1 MTDAPSPASGAP
13 LKLFNSLT
21 RKLEEFRPVH
31 PGEAR
36 VYSCG
41 PTVYNYPHIGN
52 MRAYVFADTL
62 GRTLSFK
69 GYKLTHVINITDVGH
84 LTDDAD
90 AGEDKLEKAAAEK
103 AQSIWDIA
111 RHYTEAYWADVKA
124 LNIRQPAHWSIAT
137 DYVPQM
143 IEFAKAIADKHCYE
157 LDSGLYFNTKTVP
170 DYGRLAREDDLLA
183 EMQKLIQRQKAAKD
197 IAGAKERIDALRK
210 LVIDFIAVIDDF
222 YKRKSLKK
230 YQSLRAIWQVAAE
243 ASEDDFPAA
252 LQRSLNESRAFF
264 KAPRVEPVAGKRND
278 EDFAIWRKTPA
289 GETRQMEWDSPWG
302 RGAPGWHLECSV
314 MSEALLGFPFDIH
327 TGGIDHREIH
337 HPNEIAQNQAHSCS
351 ADSGARF
358 WMHNNFLVERSGK
371 MSKSSGEFLRLQLLI
386 DKGYHT
392 LAYRLMCLQA
402 HYRSEL
408 EFSWEGLGAALT
420 RLKRLVMAVEKLDP
434 PRNGEVASR
443 SDDGGGARPSADAA
457 QDRPPPPPASP
468 IPLPVPGRIAD
479 LLAKFD
485 AAMSDD
491 LNTPVALTLLEEAA
505 AMKKVDADQKRAALA
520 AMDAVL
526 GLNILSLSR
535 ADLRI
540 RPRAATIT
548 EVEIEEILTR
558 RKEARAAKDFA
569 TSDKL
574 RDELIAAGVE
584 VMDGDPLGW
593 DWRLEA

>member
-1 MTDAPSPASGAP
+1 MGAVMTDAHASTP

-21 RKLEEFRPVH
+21 RSLETFEPVH

-62 GRTLSFK
+62 GRTLSYK

-90 AGEDKLEKAAAEK
+90 AGEDKLEKAAAER

-137 DYVPQM
+137 DYVPAM
-143 IEFAKAIADKHCYE
+143 IDFAKAIADKHCYE
-157 LDSGLYFNTKTVP
+157 LESGLYFDTTSVT
-170 DYGRLAREDDLLA
+170 DYGRLARHGTDEG
-183 EMQKLIQRQKAAKD
+183 ES
-197 IAGAKERIDALRK
+197 RID
-210 LVIDFIAVIDDF
+210 
-222 YKRKSLKK
+222 
-230 YQSLRAIWQVAAE
+230 
-243 ASEDDFPAA
+243 
-252 LQRSLNESRAFF
+252 
-264 KAPRVEPVAGKRND
+264 PVDGKRHPA
-278 EDFAIWRKTPA
+278 DFAIWRKTPA

-351 ADSGARF
+351 DASGARI
-358 WMHNNFLVERSGK
+358 WMHNNFLVDRSGK
-371 MSKSSGEFLRLQLLI
+371 MSKSSGEFLRVQLLI
-386 DKGYHT
+386 DKGYHP

-408 EFSWEGLGAALT
+408 EFSWDGLGAALT
-420 RLKRLVMAVEKLDP
+420 RLKRLVMAAAPVND
-434 PRNGEVASR
+434 AT
-443 SDDGGGARPSADAA
+443 PSEAT
-457 QDRPPPPPASP
+457 DRRL
-468 IPLPVPGRIAD
+468 ID

-485 AAMSDD
+485 AAMFDD
-491 LNTPVALTLLEEAA
+491 LNTPVALTLLEETA
-505 AMKKVDADQKRAALA
+505 AMKKIDAGQKRAALA
-520 AMDAVL
+520 AMDVVL
-526 GLNILSLSR
+526 GLDLLTIER
-535 ADLRI
+535 TDLRV
-540 RPRAATIT
+540 RPKIATID
-548 EVEIEEILTR
+548 EDEIEATLGR
-558 RKEARAAKDFA
+558 RKDARAAKDFA
-569 TSDKL
+569 ASDAL

-593 DWRLEA
+593 DWRLEAN

>member
-1 MTDAPSPASGAP
+1 MGGGMTDAPALP

-21 RKLEEFRPVH
+21 RSLEIFEPVH

-62 GRTLSFK
+62 GRTLSYK

-143 IEFAKAIADKHCYE
+143 IEFAKAIADRHCYE
-157 LDSGLYFNTKTVP
+157 LDGGLYFDTTTVS
-170 DYGRLAREDDLLA
+170 DYGRLARHGTDEG
-183 EMQKLIQRQKAAKD
+183 ES
-197 IAGAKERIDALRK
+197 RID
-210 LVIDFIAVIDDF
+210 
-222 YKRKSLKK
+222 
-230 YQSLRAIWQVAAE
+230 
-243 ASEDDFPAA
+243 
-252 LQRSLNESRAFF
+252 
-264 KAPRVEPVAGKRND
+264 PVDGKRAPA
-278 EDFAIWRKTPA
+278 DFAIWRRTPP
-289 GETRQMEWDSPWG
+289 GEKRQMEWDSPWG

-351 ADSGARF
+351 DASGARL

-371 MSKSSGEFLRLQLLI
+371 MSKSSGEFLRVQLLI
-386 DKGYHT
+386 DKGYHP

-408 EFSWEGLGAALT
+408 ELSWEGLGAALT
-420 RLKRLVMAVEKLDP
+420 RLKRLVMA
-434 PRNGEVASR
+434 
-443 SDDGGGARPSADAA
+443 AA
-457 QDRPPPPPASP
+457 PVREAEAIDVTDRR
-468 IPLPVPGRIAD
+468 LAD
-479 LLAKFD
+479 LLARFD

-491 LNTPVALTLLEEAA
+491 LNTPVALTLLEETA
-505 AMKKVDADQKRAALA
+505 AMKKIDAGQKRATLA

-526 GLNILSLSR
+526 GLDLLTIDR
-535 ADLRI
+535 ADLRVQ
-540 RPRAATIT
+540 PKAATIA
-548 EVEIEEILTR
+548 EDEIEAILAR
-558 RKEARAAKDFA
+558 RKDARAAKDFVA
-569 TSDKL
+569 SDAL
-574 RDELIAAGVE
+574 RDELGAAGVE

-593 DWRLEA
+593 EWRLDN

>member
-1 MTDAPSPASGAP
+1 MGADMTDAPVPQP
-13 LKLFNSLT
+13 LMLFNSLT
-21 RKLEEFRPVH
+21 RQLEEFQPVH

-90 AGEDKLEKAAAEK
+90 AGEDKMEKMAAEK

-143 IEFAKAIADKHCYE
+143 IEFAKAIAGKHCYE
-157 LDSGLYFNTKTVP
+157 LEGGLYFDTSTVAN
-170 DYGRLAREDDLLA
+170 YGALARAKTED
-183 EMQKLIQRQKAAKD
+183 
-197 IAGAKERIDALRK
+197 GERRI
-210 LVIDFIAVIDDF
+210 
-222 YKRKSLKK
+222 
-230 YQSLRAIWQVAAE
+230 E
-243 ASEDDFPAA
+243 E
-252 LQRSLNESRAFF
+252 
-264 KAPRVEPVAGKRND
+264 VEGKRNAA
-278 EDFAIWRKTPA
+278 DFAIWRKTPA

-351 ADSGARF
+351 DASGARV

-371 MSKSSGEFLRLQLLI
+371 MSKSSGEFLRVQLLI
-386 DKGYHT
+386 DKGYHP

-420 RLKRLVMAVEKLDP
+420 RLKRLVMAATPVRDVE
-434 PRNGEVASR
+434 
-443 SDDGGGARPSADAA
+443 SADVT
-457 QDRPPPPPASP
+457 DRR
-468 IPLPVPGRIAD
+468 LTD

-485 AAMSDD
+485 AAISDD
-491 LNTPVALTLLEEAA
+491 LNTAVALTLIEEAA
-505 AMKKVDADQKRAALA
+505 AMKKTAADQKRATLL
-520 AMDAVL
+520 AMDTVL
-526 GLNILSLSR
+526 GLDLLIIERS
-535 ADLRI
+535 DLRV
-540 RPRAATIT
+540 RPKVATLG
-548 EVEIEEILTR
+548 EDEIEAKLGR
-558 RKEARAAKDFA
+558 RQNARAAKDFA
-569 TSDKL
+569 ASDAL

-593 DWRLEA
+593 DWRLDAN

>member
-1 MTDAPSPASGAP
+1 MGAVMTDAPASP

-21 RKLEEFRPVH
+21 RSLEEFEPVH

-62 GRTLSFK
+62 GRALSYK

-90 AGEDKLEKAAAEK
+90 AGEDKLERAAAER

-111 RHYTEAYWADVKA
+111 KHYTEAYWADVKA

-137 DYVPQM
+137 DYVPAM
-143 IEFAKAIADKHCYE
+143 IEFAKTIADKHCYE
-157 LDSGLYFNTKTVP
+157 LEGGLYFDTTTVA
-170 DYGRLAREDDLLA
+170 DYGHLAGRHILDKIEFEESA
-183 EMQKLIQRQKAAKD
+183 HM
-197 IAGAKERIDALRK
+197 RI
-210 LVIDFIAVIDDF
+210 
-222 YKRKSLKK
+222 
-230 YQSLRAIWQVAAE
+230 
-243 ASEDDFPAA
+243 SE
-252 LQRSLNESRAFF
+252 
-264 KAPRVEPVAGKRND
+264 VEGKRHAA
-278 EDFAIWRKTPA
+278 DFAIWRKTPA

-351 ADSGARF
+351 NDSGARM
-358 WMHNNFLVERSGK
+358 WMHNNFLVDRSGK
-371 MSKSSGEFLRLQLLI
+371 MSKSSGEFLRVQLLT
-386 DKGYHT
+386 DKGYHP

-408 EFSWEGLGAALT
+408 EFSWEGLAAALT
-420 RLKRLVMAVEKLDP
+420 RLKRLVIAAAPVRDVE
-434 PRNGEVASR
+434 
-443 SDDGGGARPSADAA
+443 AA
-457 QDRPPPPPASP
+457 EPTDRR
-468 IPLPVPGRIAD
+468 LTD

-491 LNTPVALTLLEEAA
+491 LNTPVALTLLEETA
-505 AMKKVDADQKRAALA
+505 AMKKIDAGQKRAALA

-526 GLNILSLSR
+526 GLDLLTTAR
-535 ADLRI
+535 ADLRV
-540 RPRAATIT
+540 RPKTATIT
-548 EVEIEEILTR
+548 EEEIESTLAR
-558 RKEARAAKDFA
+558 RKDARANKDFA
-569 TSDKL
+569 ASDTL
-574 RDELIAAGVE
+574 RDELIATGVE

-593 DWRLEA
+593 DWQPAAN

>member
-1 MTDAPSPASGAP
+1 MGAGMTDAPASP

-21 RKLEEFRPVH
+21 RSLEDFEPVH
-31 PGEAR
+31 AGEAR

-62 GRTLSFK
+62 GRTLSYK

-90 AGEDKLEKAAAEK
+90 AGEDKLEKAAAERS
-103 AQSIWDIA
+103 QSIWDIA
-111 RHYTEAYWADVKA
+111 KHYTEAYWADVKA
-124 LNIRQPAHWSIAT
+124 LGIRQPAHWSIAT
-137 DYVPQM
+137 DYVPAM
-143 IEFAKAIADKHCYE
+143 IEFAKAIADEHCYE
-157 LDSGLYFNTKTVP
+157 LDGGLYFDTTTVA
-170 DYGRLAREDDLLA
+170 DYGRLARHGTDEG
-183 EMQKLIQRQKAAKD
+183 ES
-197 IAGAKERIDALRK
+197 RID
-210 LVIDFIAVIDDF
+210 
-222 YKRKSLKK
+222 
-230 YQSLRAIWQVAAE
+230 
-243 ASEDDFPAA
+243 P
-252 LQRSLNESRAFF
+252 
-264 KAPRVEPVAGKRND
+264 VEGKRHAA
-278 EDFAIWRKTPA
+278 DFAIWRKTPA

-351 ADSGARF
+351 TDSGARM

-371 MSKSSGEFLRLQLLI
+371 MSKSSGEFLRVQLLI
-386 DKGYHT
+386 DKGYHP

-420 RLKRLVMAVEKLDP
+420 RLKRLVMAAASVRDVEAVP
-434 PRNGEVASR
+434 AT
-443 SDDGGGARPSADAA
+443 
-457 QDRPPPPPASP
+457 DRR
-468 IPLPVPGRIAD
+468 LAD

-485 AAMSDD
+485 AAISDD
-491 LNTPVALTLLEEAA
+491 LNTPVALTVLEETA
-505 AMKKVDADQKRAALA
+505 AMKKIDAGQKRAALEV
-520 AMDAVL
+520 MDAVL
-526 GLNILSLSR
+526 GL
-535 ADLRI
+535 DLLTI
-540 RPRAATIT
+540 DRPALRVRPKAAAIG
-548 EVEIEEILTR
+548 EDEIEATLVR

-569 TSDKL
+569 TSDAL

>member
-1 MTDAPSPASGAP
+1 MGAVMTDAPASP

-21 RKLEEFRPVH
+21 RSLEEFEPVH

-62 GRTLSFK
+62 GRTLSYK

-90 AGEDKLEKAAAEK
+90 AGEDKLEKAAAER

-111 RHYTEAYWADVKA
+111 KHYTEAYWADVKA

-137 DYVPQM
+137 DYVPAM
-143 IEFAKAIADKHCYE
+143 IAFAKSIAGKHCYE
-157 LDSGLYFNTKTVP
+157 LEGGLYFDTTTVT
-170 DYGRLAREDDLLA
+170 DYGRLARHGTDEG
-183 EMQKLIQRQKAAKD
+183 ES
-197 IAGAKERIDALRK
+197 RID
-210 LVIDFIAVIDDF
+210 
-222 YKRKSLKK
+222 
-230 YQSLRAIWQVAAE
+230 
-243 ASEDDFPAA
+243 
-252 LQRSLNESRAFF
+252 
-264 KAPRVEPVAGKRND
+264 PVDGKRHPA
-278 EDFAIWRKTPA
+278 DFAIWRKTPA

-351 ADSGARF
+351 NDSGARM
-358 WMHNNFLVERSGK
+358 WMHNNFLVDRSGK
-371 MSKSSGEFLRLQLLI
+371 MSKSSGEFLRVQLLI
-386 DKGYHT
+386 DKGYHP

-408 EFSWEGLGAALT
+408 EFSWGGLGAALT
-420 RLKRLVMAVEKLDP
+420 RLKRLVMAAAP
-434 PRNGEVASR
+434 
-443 SDDGGGARPSADAA
+443 ARDAGPA
-457 QDRPPPPPASP
+457 EPTDRR
-468 IPLPVPGRIAD
+468 LTD

-485 AAMSDD
+485 AALSDD
-491 LNTPVALTLLEEAA
+491 LNTPVALTLLEETA
-505 AMKKVDADQKRAALA
+505 AMKKIDAGQKRAALA

-526 GLNILSLSR
+526 GLNLLTTER
-535 ADLRI
+535 ADLRV
-540 RPRAATIT
+540 RPKTATIG
-548 EVEIEEILTR
+548 EEEIEATLAR

-569 TSDKL
+569 ASDVL
-574 RDELIAAGVE
+574 RDKLIAAGVE

-593 DWRLEA
+593 DWQPQAN

>member
-1 MTDAPSPASGAP
+1 MTDAPASQP
-13 LKLFNSLT
+13 LMLFNSLT
-21 RKLEEFRPVH
+21 RQLEPFVPVH

-90 AGEDKLEKAAAEK
+90 AGEDKMEKMAAEK

-157 LDSGLYFNTKTVP
+157 LEGGLYFDTSTVA
-170 DYGRLAREDDLLA
+170 DYGALAR
-183 EMQKLIQRQKAAKD
+183 AKTD
-197 IAGAKERIDALRK
+197 EGEGRI
-210 LVIDFIAVIDDF
+210 
-222 YKRKSLKK
+222 
-230 YQSLRAIWQVAAE
+230 E
-243 ASEDDFPAA
+243 E
-252 LQRSLNESRAFF
+252 
-264 KAPRVEPVAGKRND
+264 VEGKRHAA
-278 EDFAIWRKTPA
+278 DFAIWRKTPA

-351 ADSGARF
+351 DASGARI
-358 WMHNNFLVERSGK
+358 WMHNNFLIERSGK
-371 MSKSSGEFLRLQLLI
+371 MSKSAGEFLRLQLLI
-386 DKGYHT
+386 DKGYHP

-420 RLKRLVMAVEKLDP
+420 RLKRMVMGVTALKSRHAELVSASTKQ
-434 PRNGEVASR
+434 GESEASWPLKQVKG
-443 SDDGGGARPSADAA
+443 DADALEA
-457 QDRPPPPPASP
+457 TVRYQIEEATVAISN
-468 IPLPVPGRIAD
+468 
-479 LLAKFD
+479 
-485 AAMSDD
+485 D
-491 LNTPVALTLLEEAA
+491 LNTPRVITHLDIVLFGDGAAQQSTEDALSAIVIL
-505 AMKKVDADQKRAALA
+505 DNI
-520 AMDAVL
+520 L
-526 GLNILSLSR
+526 GLNLLTLTR

-540 RPRAATIT
+540 RPKAATIT
-548 EVEIEEILTR
+548 EVEIEAALTR

-574 RDELIAAGVE
+574 RDELTAAGVE

-593 DWRLEA
+593 DWRLDAN